1 MSYFLETA
9 NSPQQLPFLMPVLFG
24 LMMIAMYFFLGR
36 PQSKQ
41 RKREEEMRN
50 SLKIGDE
57 VITIGGI
64 IGRIVNV
71 RESSDEIII
80 ETGSDRNKLKIKRW
94 AVSSLCN
101 AEQKNETSASK

>member
-1 MSYFLETA
+1 MKYLLESA
-9 NSPQQLPFLMPVLFG
+9 NAPQQFPFFMPILLGV
-24 LMMIAMYFFLGR
+24 MMIAMYFFFGR
-36 PQSKQ
+36 SQSKQ

-57 VITIGGI
+57 VVTIGGI
-64 IGRIVNV
+64 IGRVVNI

-101 AEQKNETSASK
+101 AEQQNETNASK